1 MHRKLSLIV
10 AAAFVTATAGTG
22 SAAGQSLANGYW
34 TTRACTQNVQKFLL
48 PTTDPPGHNFY
59 AAQAVC
65 VGRGGQQTCQR
76 SARGASRLYSAFT
89 VFTRTDSGGVVRSFA
104 LDTHSGHGVPAWGK
118 SSDPPPF
125 YVSHVKLIATNV
137 SPARFRSTVG
147 PIAARL
153 RQHQNARGCARHASS

>member
-1 MHRKLSLIV
+1 M
-10 AAAFVTATAGTG
+10 AGTG
-22 SAAGQSLANGYW
+22 SASLANRYW
-34 TTRACTQNVQKFLL
+34 TTLACTQNVQKFLL

-59 AAQAVC
+59 AVQAVC

-89 VFTRTDSGGVVRSFA
+89 VFTRTDSGGVIGSFT
-104 LDTHSGHGVPAWGK
+104 LYTHSGHGVPAWGK